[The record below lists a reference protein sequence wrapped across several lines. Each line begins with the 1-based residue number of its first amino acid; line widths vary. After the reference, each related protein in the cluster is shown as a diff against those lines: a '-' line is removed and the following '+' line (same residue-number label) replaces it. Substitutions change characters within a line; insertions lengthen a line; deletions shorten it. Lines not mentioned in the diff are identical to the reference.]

1 MNRLAIFAVIVCLFA
16 VGGVHSQMVCYRCND
31 CSFNPL
37 EAVVCGSSGSWGDT
51 GPTLPTSPAPTPS
64 TTTPWYTTFS
74 PTLATIPPWPRAARA
89 YGYLCYRV
97 ERYVPSQGRYVLDR
111 GCALQ
116 LATYETTCNS
126 VTGLQGYRNCQFCN
140 SQLCNL

>member
-1 MNRLAIFAVIVCLFA
+1 MGRAGIYGVVLCLLAA
-16 VGGVHSQMVCYRCND
+16 GVQSQMVCYRCND
-31 CSFNPL
+31 CSAYPL
-37 EAVVCGSSGSWGDT
+37 DAVICGPGSSGGGV
-51 GPTLPTSPAPTPS
+51 GPTLPTSPAPTVATS
-64 TTTPWYTTFS
+64 TYPPWLTTYF
-74 PTLATIPPWPRAARA
+74 PTLATVPPWPRA

-97 ERYVPSQGRYVLDR
+97 ERYLPYEGRYVLDR

-126 VTGLQGYRNCQFCN
+126 VTGYQGYRNCQFCD